1 MMQQEK
7 LAEKKR
13 LIIFIVLTIV
23 IAWIVFLLI
32 PICGLTYGSGFS
44 VVILAA
50 AMFAPALCNILTR
63 LITKEGF
70 SNMYLRPHFKGHMK
84 TYLLVFFGPTV
95 LLFLSG
101 AVYFLIF
108 PSAFDP
114 ELTALKGMVASGGN
128 QGLNASTLLIVQVLT
143 VVIVGPIVNIIP
155 TMGEELGWRG
165 YLLPKLRMFLSDRA
179 ALVITGAIWG
189 FWHLP
194 VIVMGHNYGTG
205 YWGYPWLGILSMIVF
220 CVVLGIIEGYISIK
234 LQSAIPAAM
243 IHSTVNAGAAL
254 PIYLLKGSYNAL
266 LGPAI
271 TGLVGGLPF
280 VVLAVILFIKA
291 DSKMTPGKKKGH
303 RQEVE
308 PLGLE

>member
-1 MMQQEK
+1 MQQEK
-7 LAEKKR
+7 LAAKKR
-13 LIIFIVLTIV
+13 LIIFILLTIV

-50 AMFAPALCNILTR
+50 AMFIPALCNILTR

-70 SNMYLRPHFKGHMK
+70 KNMYLRPHFKGHMRD
-84 TYLLVFFGPTV
+84 YLLVYFGPTV

-108 PSAFDP
+108 PGSFDP
-114 ELTALKGMVASGGN
+114 EFTALKEMVASSGK
-128 QGLNASTLLIVQVLT
+128 QGLAAPTLLIVQVLIF
-143 VVIVGPIVNIIP
+143 VVIGPIVNIIP

-165 YLLPKLRMFLSDRA
+165 YLLPKLRIFLPDRA
-179 ALVITGAIWG
+179 ALVITGVIWG
-189 FWHLP
+189 FWHFP

-205 YWGYPWLGILSMIVF
+205 YWGYPWLGILAMIVF
-220 CVVLGIIEGYISIK
+220 CVVLGTIEGYISIK

-254 PIYLLKGSYNAL
+254 PSIFAKSGYNPL

-280 VVLAVILFIKA
+280 IVLAVILLIQA
-291 DSKMTPGKKKGH
+291 GSKMTLGESEAH
-303 RQEVE
+303 RQEE
-308 PLGLE
+308 GSLGQK